1 MGESATATPALI
13 SLYYDPSSLKKT
25 LELDMAQS
33 PQSDRIPITVEVSP
47 VQKQKIERLAE
58 RKGLSPEAV
67 VLAAIDHELENA
79 SSNGEEAEETQSES
93 LLYATRDLAGS
104 VKAPDA
110 PRDLSS
116 NPKHM
121 EGYGQ

>member
-1 MGESATATPALI
+1 
-13 SLYYDPSSLKKT
+13 
-25 LELDMAQS
+25 MAES
-33 PQSDRIPITVEVSP
+33 PQPNRIPITIEVSP
-47 VQKQKIERLAE
+47 ARKQKIEQLAE

-67 VLAAIDHELENA
+67 VRAAIDHELENA
-79 SSNGEEAEETQSES
+79 SSNGEETEETQSES
-93 LLYATRDLAGS
+93 FLDATRDLAGS
-104 VKAPDA
+104 VKEPDA